1 MCNEIANLINGL
13 RMDLFIGQLF
23 PRKKVSRVK
32 VKFLIE
38 YWKGVRVLIAILID
52 QKLLNLD
59 CHRLNAF
66 LGKTKQFLSISSLQK
81 SCLETMDC
89 LRLIDIFRIKP
100 LNPN

>member
-38 YWKGVRVLIAILID
+38 YWKGVRVLIRILSYRPKTKSGKGVNGRTI
-52 QKLLNLD
+52 LD

-81 SCLETMDC
+81 S
-89 LRLIDIFRIKP
+89 
-100 LNPN
+100 